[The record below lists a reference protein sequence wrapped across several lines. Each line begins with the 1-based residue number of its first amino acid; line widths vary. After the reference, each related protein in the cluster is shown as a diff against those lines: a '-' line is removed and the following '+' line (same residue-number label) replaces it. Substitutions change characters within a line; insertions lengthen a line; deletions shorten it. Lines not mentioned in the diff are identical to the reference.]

1 MVYPDAQNSAKCYT
15 EEIFV
20 VQEWRGKGV
29 ARALLATSLT
39 YLKKLGKTRAILS
52 VTSDRTSAKKIYE
65 KAGFKVRLKRRVL
78 ALEI

>member
-1 MVYPDAQNSAKCYT
+1 M
-15 EEIFV
+15 
-20 VQEWRGKGV
+20 
-29 ARALLATSLT
+29 ATSLT